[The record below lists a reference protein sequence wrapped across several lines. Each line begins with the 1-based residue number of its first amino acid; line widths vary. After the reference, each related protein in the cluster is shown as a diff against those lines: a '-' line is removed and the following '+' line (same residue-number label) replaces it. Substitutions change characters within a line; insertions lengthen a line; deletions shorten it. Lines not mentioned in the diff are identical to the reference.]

1 MNLQGQA
8 ASFLPVNTPALT
20 SKAQSPSGSLP
31 AWASPPLSGLRAS
44 RIKFAHKR
52 LVRVQALM
60 PTVGVL
66 RDYHGLGW
74 RDGHPFFPVAPTMV
88 ADIEEAVQR

>member
-8 ASFLPVNTPALT
+8 ASFLPVDTRALT

-31 AWASPPLSGLRAS
+31 PWARPSLSGLRAS
-44 RIKFAHKR
+44 RIKFVPKR
-52 LVRVQALM
+52 LGRVLGLM

-66 RDYHGLGW
+66 RNYHGLGW
-74 RDGHPFFPVAPTMV
+74 RGGHPFFPVASTVV
-88 ADIEEAVQR
+88 ADTEEAVQR